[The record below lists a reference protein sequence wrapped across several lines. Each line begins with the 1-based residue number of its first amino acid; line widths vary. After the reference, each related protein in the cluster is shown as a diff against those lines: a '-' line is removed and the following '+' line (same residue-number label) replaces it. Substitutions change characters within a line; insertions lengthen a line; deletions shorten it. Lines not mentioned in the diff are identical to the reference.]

1 MKNSQFGFKTLII
14 LILLVSAC
22 AKAPSQFYESAPGR
36 ISMADRELFSKAM
49 THQKKGQIDSSIGL
63 WEKFLKK
70 HPDSFEARNNL
81 GLLHYANDEITLAI
95 SQFEQGLELEMGS
108 PKIKDNLLRALKVRV
123 AVLEE
128 NKEYDSAITDLKKI
142 GQLSSLGEQEKIE
155 RQVEG
160 FEDKI
165 FEQVKKSG
173 LLEEYQGFLTK
184 YPNSPR
190 NSDEARLR
198 IEELQQIGEMK
209 ETDPFSVTP
218 ESDLGT
224 EPPVMSESM
233 VEEVVEESFAP
244 EEVPSADSS
253 FPEESIEIVEESVVS
268 DNKLAPPAEV
278 APMAE
283 PVVVEKP
290 IPMVDPAP
298 IVSPEP
304 AAQPVV
310 KVEPKVEPKAEPAPP
325 PAPQMVQVVT
335 KKGGLL
341 NVRSEPEKK
350 TGNIVYKLKNGAK
363 TTFADENEGWYQVE
377 YAKGKKGWISKK
389 YSKLLE

>member
-22 AKAPSQFYESAPGR
+22 AKVPSQFYESAPGR
-36 ISMADRELFSKAM
+36 ISMADRKLFSKAM
-49 THQKKGQIDSSIGL
+49 THQKKGQIDSAIGL

-95 SQFEQGLELEMGS
+95 SQFEQGLKLEMGS

-123 AVLEE
+123 AILEE

-142 GQLSSLGEQEKIE
+142 GQLSSSLGE
-155 RQVEG
+155 R
-160 FEDKI
+160 
-165 FEQVKKSG
+165 
-173 LLEEYQGFLTK
+173 
-184 YPNSPR
+184 
-190 NSDEARLR
+190 DEARLH

-209 ETDPFSVTP
+209 ETDPFSVIP
-218 ESDLGT
+218 ESDLET

-244 EEVPSADSS
+244 EEIPSADSS

-268 DNKLAPPAEV
+268 DNKPTPPAEV

-304 AAQPVV
+304 APQPVV

-335 KKGGLL
+335 KKGGPL

-363 TTFADENEGWYQVE
+363 TTFADENESWYQVE

>member
-36 ISMADRELFSKAM
+36 ISMVDRKLFSKAM
-49 THQKKGQIDSSIGL
+49 THQKKGRIDSAIGL

-95 SQFEQGLELEMGS
+95 SQFEQGLKLEMGS

-123 AVLEE
+123 AILEE

-173 LLEEYQGFLTK
+173 LLEEYQGFLAK

-209 ETDPFSVTP
+209 ETDPFSVIP
-218 ESDLGT
+218 ESDLET

-233 VEEVVEESFAP
+233 VEEVVEEVVEESFAP
-244 EEVPSADSS
+244 EEIPSADSS

-268 DNKLAPPAEV
+268 DNKPAPPAEV
-278 APMAE
+278 VPMAE

-304 AAQPVV
+304 A
-310 KVEPKVEPKAEPAPP
+310 PP

-335 KKGGLL
+335 KKGGPL